1 MPVIQSCVA
10 DVSSQRNRP
19 QYMGRIM
26 ATFGAGF
33 VIGPA
38 ISALMSS
45 SSMMFSTRDK
55 IQLSAL
61 LPLTG
66 FIVSSMFFKETKN
79 SKDLIRSVSSGRND
93 KANTAVSVT
102 TTLPINKEVLF
113 LILNGFMIMY
123 AFGTETIYAMFI
135 KDSFGYGERTLRY

>member
-10 DVSSQRNRP
+10 DVSSQRDRP

-79 SKDLIRSVSSGRND
+79 SKDLIRSGRND

>member
-10 DVSSQRNRP
+10 DVSSQRDRP

-45 SSMMFSTRDK
+45 SSMMLSTRDK

-79 SKDLIRSVSSGRND
+79 SKDLTRSSSRSND